1 MSAVQREPRAP
12 HATLRSPLDNSRPG
26 FFEDPGIDQL
36 FTIVLELA
44 AEVSALRDR
53 FYVAEQIAQQHGF
66 PLYEQIERWSP
77 APDDAAAM
85 ATMRND
91 LLKRMFR
98 TIDGQG

>member
-1 MSAVQREPRAP
+1 MSMDQIDP
-12 HATLRSPLDNSRPG
+12 HASQAMLRSPLDQSRPD

-36 FTIVLELA
+36 FTMVLELA

-53 FYVAEQIAQQHGF
+53 FYVAEKLAEQHGF
-66 PLYEQIERWSP
+66 ALHEQIERWSP
-77 APDDAAAM
+77 TSDDDAAM

-98 TIDGQG
+98 TIDGQA